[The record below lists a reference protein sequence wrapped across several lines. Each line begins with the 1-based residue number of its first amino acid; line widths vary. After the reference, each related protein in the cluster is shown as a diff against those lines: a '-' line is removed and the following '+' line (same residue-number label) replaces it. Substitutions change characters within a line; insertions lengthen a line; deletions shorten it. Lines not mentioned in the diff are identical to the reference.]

1 MELIQFFN
9 MGCFDYIC
17 DDKNKVSADGCCAC
31 PNICDV
37 SGMRTCTN
45 CGRTDV
51 NSILTVSE
59 FDDNFHKIYYLPYER
74 VIYFKKK
81 LNLING
87 RYQYDQNA
95 KLLYLIHRIQ
105 KSGKRLSLYKLK
117 LLLTKNGLNK
127 YYKHI
132 YKQVATI
139 TGSYINPQSAS
150 LTVTNH

>member
-9 MGCFDYIC
+9 MGCFDYKC

-45 CGRTDV
+45 CGSTDV
-51 NSILTVSE
+51 HSILTVSE

-74 VIYFKKK
+74 VIYFKQK

-127 YYKHI
+127 YYKHKNSF
-132 YKQVATI
+132 YNDWFK
-139 TGSYINPQSAS
+139 TGDFKPN
-150 LTVTNH
+150 V